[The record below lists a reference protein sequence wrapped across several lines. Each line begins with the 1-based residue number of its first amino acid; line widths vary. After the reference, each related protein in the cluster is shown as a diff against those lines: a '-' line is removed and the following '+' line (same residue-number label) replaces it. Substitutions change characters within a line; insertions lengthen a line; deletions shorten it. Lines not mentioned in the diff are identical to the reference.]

1 VLAIAGREETATAR
15 VGAVMLGLVQPG
27 TVVAGRY
34 RVEAHLA
41 SGGMGAVYRARHT
54 LADRL
59 VALKILRPTSMGLDV
74 ADVRRFRRE
83 ATAAAHIGHP
93 GIVEVL
99 DAGVEEGFLFLV
111 MELLEGESL
120 RARRRHATR
129 AELLGWIRVLL
140 DPLAAAH
147 EKGFV
152 HRDLKPENVFLAR
165 TPEGERLKLLDF
177 GIARSIGGPS
187 DTRTGTG
194 LGTPGY
200 MAPEQALEA
209 RGASPA
215 ADVWSVGVMLYETIT
230 GRRPFEGETP
240 HATILRAVSEP
251 HAPLVEVAPELAAL
265 VDACLAKR
273 PADRLRDARELR
285 VRLDALLPESLALDG
300 TRLGPDELAT
310 DPDRAPTTP
319 AIELDDAGF
328 PITRQTR
335 RVGGVSR
342 RRITTPPSPPVS
354 QPRDDANRSSAATP
368 TTADPISE
376 TRASGS
382 NPAATEAVSDTPVG
396 RLTPQALPRS
406 GFRLGVAAVGV
417 LGLTTLGWLVVRA
430 TENVEAPPAIGAAA
444 LLDAGLESDAETE
457 SSARSNGTTEPDLPD
472 EAVLDAVIEGGLAV
486 GARDVRF
493 ALRLPRGWSRVE
505 SPVPTVAAS
514 LRASEPVGAI
524 VPSANLVI
532 EPFDGDTRAYVALG
546 LQNAAPVSTTHG
558 QRVVVLRGAPGVQ
571 VEQTFHHGER
581 PYRAR
586 TYVNVVD
593 GVGVVLSC
601 YADPEHAR
609 EVAPSCD
616 AIAGSLVV
624 E

>member
-1 VLAIAGREETATAR
+1 
-15 VGAVMLGLVQPG
+15 MQPG

-54 LADRL
+54 LADRV

-129 AELLGWIRVLL
+129 AELLGWIRALL

-273 PADRLRDARELR
+273 PADRPRDARELR
-285 VRLDALLPESLALDG
+285 ARLDALPPESLALDG

-310 DPDRAPTTP
+310 DPDRAPTRP
-319 AIELDDAGF
+319 AMELDEAGF
-328 PITRQTR
+328 PITRQTH
-335 RVGGVSR
+335 RVGEVSR
-342 RRITTPPSPPVS
+342 RRITTPHSPPAS
-354 QPRDDANRSSAATP
+354 QRRGDANRASAATP
-368 TTADPISE
+368 TTADPISQ

-382 NPAATEAVSDTPVG
+382 SPSASDAPVSDTPVG
-396 RLTPQALPRS
+396 RLTPHAVRARS
-406 GFRLGVAAVGV
+406 GFRVGVAAVGV
-417 LGLTTLGWLVVRA
+417 LGLTTLGWLAVRA

-444 LLDAGLESDAETE
+444 LLDAGVEGDAETE
-457 SSARSNGTTEPDLPD
+457 RSGTAEDDLPD
-472 EAVLDAVIEGGLAV
+472 EVVLDALIEGDLTV

-514 LRASEPVGAI
+514 LRASDPVGAI

-601 YADPEHAR
+601 YADPDHAP

-616 AIAGSLVV
+616 AIAASLVV
-624 E
+624 Q

>member
-1 VLAIAGREETATAR
+1 MLAC
-15 VGAVMLGLVQPG
+15 VQPG

-273 PADRLRDARELR
+273 PADRPRDARELSA
-285 VRLDALLPESLALDG
+285 RLDALPPESLALDG

-342 RRITTPPSPPVS
+342 RRITTPSSPAA
-354 QPRDDANRSSAATP
+354 QRGGDANRSSAATP
-368 TTADPISE
+368 TTADPISQ

-382 NPAATEAVSDTPVG
+382 SPSASDAPASDTPIG
-396 RLTPQALPRS
+396 RLTPHALPARS
-406 GFRLGVAAVGV
+406 GFRVGIAAVGV

-430 TENVEAPPAIGAAA
+430 TEHVDAPRAVGAAA
-444 LLDAGLESDAETE
+444 LLDAGVELDAAASERSSDATE
-457 SSARSNGTTEPDLPD
+457 DLSSNDVA
-472 EAVLDAVIEGGLAV
+472 LDVRVEGDVAV
-486 GARDVRF
+486 GAREVHF
-493 ALRLPRGWSRVE
+493 TLGLPQGWSRVE

-558 QRVVVLRGAPGVQ
+558 QHVVVLRGAPAVR

-609 EVAPSCD
+609 DVAPSCD

>member
-1 VLAIAGREETATAR
+1 MLA
-15 VGAVMLGLVQPG
+15 LVQPG
-27 TVVAGRY
+27 TIVAGRY

-54 LADRL
+54 LADRP

-83 ATAAAHIGHP
+83 ATASAHIGHP

-147 EKGFV
+147 AKGFV

-165 TPEGERLKLLDF
+165 TTEGERLKLLDF

-251 HAPLVEVAPELAAL
+251 HAPLADVAPELAAL
-265 VDACLAKR
+265 VDVCLAKR
-273 PADRLRDARELR
+273 PVDRPRDAADLR
-285 VRLDALLPESLALDG
+285 ARFDALPLDALALDG
-300 TRLGPDELAT
+300 SRLGPDELAT
-310 DPDRAPTTP
+310 DPDRAPTR
-319 AIELDDAGF
+319 AALRDEVLDDALDDAGF
-328 PITRQTR
+328 PITRPVTAVTPNAPQT
-335 RVGGVSR
+335 
-342 RRITTPPSPPVS
+342 
-354 QPRDDANRSSAATP
+354 
-368 TTADPISE
+368 SE
-376 TRASGS
+376 
-382 NPAATEAVSDTPVG
+382 TPVG
-396 RLTPQALPRS
+396 RLTPRTRTLRPALR
-406 GFRLGVAAVGV
+406 FGVVMVGV
-417 LGLTTLGWLVVRA
+417 LGLTTLGWIVVRSTEARDAPVEVGSASTLDEDADASDIDASVPSGA
-430 TENVEAPPAIGAAA
+430 TEVEGQ
-444 LLDAGLESDAETE
+444 
-457 SSARSNGTTEPDLPD
+457 
-472 EAVLDAVIEGGLAV
+472 VAV

-493 ALRLPRGWSRVE
+493 SLHLPDGWSHVD

-514 LRASEPVGAI
+514 IRASSPIGALT
-524 VPSANLVI
+524 PSANLVI
-532 EPFDGDTRAYVALG
+532 EAFDGDTRAYVALG

-558 QRVVVLRGAPGVQ
+558 QHAVVLRGAPAVR

-601 YADPEHAR
+601 YADPERVR

>member
-1 VLAIAGREETATAR
+1 
-15 VGAVMLGLVQPG
+15 MQPG

-54 LADRL
+54 LADRV

-129 AELLGWIRVLL
+129 AELLGWIRALL

-251 HAPLVEVAPELAAL
+251 HAPLGEVAPELAAL
-265 VDACLAKR
+265 VDVCLAKR
-273 PADRLRDARELR
+273 PVDRPRDASELR
-285 VRLDALLPESLALDG
+285 ARLDALAPESLALDG

-319 AIELDDAGF
+319 AIELDAVGF
-328 PITRQTR
+328 PITRQ
-335 RVGGVSR
+335 
-342 RRITTPPSPPVS
+342 ITAPQSPSGS
-354 QPRDDANRSSAATP
+354 QSIRAESDRSSVVTP
-368 TTADPISE
+368 TTADPLSD
-376 TRASGS
+376 TRPSRSSTPVSAPS
-382 NPAATEAVSDTPVG
+382 VSDTPVA
-396 RLTPQALPRS
+396 RLTTHTQRSLS

-430 TENVEAPPAIGAAA
+430 TEHVDVPRAVGAAT
-444 LLDAGLESDAETE
+444 LLDAGVELDAEA
-457 SSARSNGTTEPDLPD
+457 SARSSAATEDVLSND
-472 EAVLDAVIEGGLAV
+472 SVLDARVEGDVAV
-486 GARDVRF
+486 GARDVHF
-493 ALRLPRGWSRVE
+493 ALGLPLGWSRVD

-546 LQNAAPVSTTHG
+546 LRNAAPVSTTHG
-558 QRVVVLRGAPGVQ
+558 QHVVVLRGAPAVR

-601 YADPEHAR
+601 YSDPEHAR
-609 EVAPSCD
+609 EVAASCD
-616 AIAGSLVV
+616 AIAGSLVMQ
-624 E
+624 

>member
-1 VLAIAGREETATAR
+1 
-15 VGAVMLGLVQPG
+15 MQPG
-27 TVVAGRY
+27 TIVAGRY

-54 LADRL
+54 LADRP

-83 ATAAAHIGHP
+83 ATASAHIGHP

-147 EKGFV
+147 AKGFV

-165 TPEGERLKLLDF
+165 TTEGERLKLLDF

-251 HAPLVEVAPELAAL
+251 HAPLADVAPELAAL
-265 VDACLAKR
+265 VDLCLAKR
-273 PADRLRDARELR
+273 PVDRPRDAADLRER
-285 VRLDALLPESLALDG
+285 IDALPIDALALDG
-300 TRLGPDELAT
+300 SRLGPDELAT
-310 DPDRAPTTP
+310 DPDRAPTRT
-319 AIELDDAGF
+319 AALDDVRDEGGV
-328 PITRQTR
+328 PITRPVTA
-335 RVGGVSR
+335 V
-342 RRITTPPSPPVS
+342 TPNAPP
-354 QPRDDANRSSAATP
+354 T
-368 TTADPISE
+368 SE
-376 TRASGS
+376 
-382 NPAATEAVSDTPVG
+382 TPVG
-396 RLTPQALPRS
+396 RLTPRTRTLRPAV
-406 GFRLGVAAVGV
+406 RLGVVTVGV
-417 LGLTTLGWLVVRA
+417 LGLTTLGWIVVRS
-430 TENVEAPPAIGAAA
+430 TEAREAPMQVGSVSM
-444 LLDAGLESDAETE
+444 LDAEVPIDAEV
-457 SSARSNGTTEPDLPD
+457 RD
-472 EAVLDAVIEGGLAV
+472 VDASVASGSVVEGRVAV

-493 ALRLPRGWSRVE
+493 SLQLPDGWSHVD

-514 LRASEPVGAI
+514 LRASSPIGALT
-524 VPSANLVI
+524 PSANLVI

-546 LQNAAPVSTTHG
+546 LQNAAAVSTTHG
-558 QRVVVLRGAPGVQ
+558 QQVVTLRGAPAVRA
-571 VEQTFHHGER
+571 EQTFHHGER

-601 YADPEHAR
+601 YADPDRAR

-616 AIAGSLVV
+616 AIARSLIV

>member
-1 VLAIAGREETATAR
+1 MLDHTARHETATAR

-54 LADRL
+54 LADRV

-251 HAPLVEVAPELAAL
+251 HAPLADVAPELAAL

-273 PADRLRDARELR
+273 PVDRPRDASDLR
-285 VRLDALLPESLALDG
+285 ARLDALAPESLALDG

-328 PITRQTR
+328 PITRQITR
-335 RVGGVSR
+335 PQLPPISQR
-342 RRITTPPSPPVS
+342 RG
-354 QPRDDANRSSAATP
+354 DAIRSSTATP
-368 TTADPISE
+368 TTADPISP

-382 NPAATEAVSDTPVG
+382 NPSASDSPISDTPVA
-396 RLTPQALPRS
+396 RLTTHTQRSLS

-430 TENVEAPPAIGAAA
+430 TEHDAPRAVGAAA
-444 LLDAGLESDAETE
+444 LLDAGVELDAEASERSSDATE
-457 SSARSNGTTEPDLPD
+457 DSSSNDV
-472 EAVLDAVIEGGLAV
+472 ALDVRVEGDVAV
-486 GARDVRF
+486 GAREVHF
-493 ALRLPRGWSRVE
+493 TLGLPHGWSRVE

-558 QRVVVLRGAPGVQ
+558 QHAVALRGAPAVR

-609 EVAPSCD
+609 DVAPSCD